1 MILSEENS
9 ENDSKNPSGELSG
22 HQSVSDSGKV
32 NEKQMISNTRET
44 DKLSVSSKFRQKKI
58 ALINDIAGYGRCAI
72 SVQLPVISA
81 LKVQC
86 CPLPTSIFS
95 NNTAFNEYY
104 MEDFTQ
110 NMLPYMEAWEK
121 NGFRFDGI
129 CTGFLGSPGQVQ
141 VIETFFKKFKTANT
155 VVVVDPIMGDNGKL
169 YAASTEEMCSKLR
182 ALVGYADI
190 CTPNLTEACVLTG
203 TAYKEK
209 WSSKEIAGLAE
220 KLLRLGPEKV
230 VITGIVQGSYIANYC
245 CERTGKYGGTGD
257 KGSKIVGEY
266 SRTGDK
272 GGKIVGEYGITG
284 GYVRCKKAGTQ
295 RCGTGDV
302 FTAIV
307 AAEAVKGTD
316 FKEAVKKAS
325 VFVKRC
331 IERSVELDIP
341 LTDGVC
347 FEEIL
352 TELR

>member
-1 MILSEENS
+1 MN
-9 ENDSKNPSGELSG
+9 
-22 HQSVSDSGKV
+22 
-32 NEKQMISNTRET
+32 NEY
-44 DKLSVSSKFRQKKI
+44 SSKSYDKDKKKYRQKKI
-58 ALINDIAGYGRCAI
+58 ALINDLAGYGRCAI
-72 SVQLPVISA
+72 SVQLPIISA

-95 NNTAFNEYY
+95 NNTAFKEYY

-121 NGFRFDGI
+121 NKFRFDGI
-129 CTGFLGSPGQVQ
+129 CTGFLGSPKQVS
-141 VIETFFKKFKTANT
+141 VIETFLKKFKTKET

-169 YAASTEEMCSKLR
+169 YAASTEEMCSKLKK
-182 ALVGYADI
+182 LVGCADI
-190 CTPNLTEACVLTG
+190 CTPNLTEACALTG

-209 WSSKEIAGLAE
+209 WSKKEIAELAE
-220 KLLRLGPEKV
+220 KVLEAGCQKV
-230 VITGIVQGSYIANYC
+230 VITGIVQGGYIANYC
-245 CERTGKYGGTGD
+245 CERVGNDGVTG
-257 KGSKIVGEY
+257 S
-266 SRTGDK
+266 
-272 GGKIVGEYGITG
+272 
-284 GYVRCKKAGTQ
+284 YVRCKKAGAQ

-316 FKEAVKKAS
+316 FREAVKKAA

-347 FEEIL
+347 FEEVL

>member
-1 MILSEENS
+1 MNINKNEQKMLLSHKENA
-9 ENDSKNPSGELSG
+9 EQTQK
-22 HQSVSDSGKV
+22 
-32 NEKQMISNTRET
+32 ISN
-44 DKLSVSSKFRQKKI
+44 KYRQKKI
-58 ALINDIAGYGRCAI
+58 ALINDLAGYGRCAV
-72 SVQLPVISA
+72 SVQLPIISV

-95 NNTAFNEYY
+95 NNTAFKEYY

-129 CTGFLGSPGQVQ
+129 CTGFLGSPKQVS
-141 VIETFFKKFKTANT
+141 VIETFFKKFKTADT

-169 YAASTEEMCSKLR
+169 YAASTEEMCSKLK

-209 WSSKEIAGLAE
+209 WSSKEIAELAE
-220 KLLRLGPEKV
+220 KLLWLGPEKV
-230 VITGIVQGSYIANYC
+230 VITGIAQGSYIANYC
-245 CERTGKYGGTGD
+245 CERTGKD
-257 KGSKIVGEY
+257 GE
-266 SRTGDK
+266 TGDK
-272 GGKIVGEYGITG
+272 GGITG
-284 GYVRCKKAGTQ
+284 SYVRCKKAGTQ

-302 FTAIV
+302 FTAVV

-316 FKEAVKKAS
+316 FKEAVKKAA

>member
-1 MILSEENS
+1 MT
-9 ENDSKNPSGELSG
+9 G
-22 HQSVSDSGKV
+22 
-32 NEKQMISNTRET
+32 NTRKI
-44 DKLSVSSKFRQKKI
+44 DKPLVSGKFRQKKI

-72 SVQLPVISA
+72 SVQLPIISA

-95 NNTAFNEYY
+95 NNTAFKEYY

-230 VITGIVQGSYIANYC
+230 VITGIEQDSYIANYC
-245 CERTGKYGGTGD
+245 CERTGEG
-257 KGSKIVGEY
+257 
-266 SRTGDK
+266 
-272 GGKIVGEYGITG
+272 GITG

>member
-1 MILSEENS
+1 MT
-9 ENDSKNPSGELSG
+9 G
-22 HQSVSDSGKV
+22 
-32 NEKQMISNTRET
+32 NTRKI
-44 DKLSVSSKFRQKKI
+44 DKPLVSGKFRQKKI
-58 ALINDIAGYGRCAI
+58 ALINDIAGCGRCAI
-72 SVQLPVISA
+72 SVQLPIISA

-141 VIETFFKKFKTANT
+141 VIKTFFKKFKTANT

-209 WSSKEIAGLAE
+209 WSSKEIAELAE

-245 CERTGKYGGTGD
+245 CEKT
-257 KGSKIVGEY
+257 S
-266 SRTGDK
+266 
-272 GGKIVGEYGITG
+272 EYGITG

>member
-1 MILSEENS
+1 MHINEGKQKMILSEEN
-9 ENDSKNPSGELSG
+9 
-22 HQSVSDSGKV
+22 
-32 NEKQMISNTRET
+32 NEKQMLSNTEKT
-44 DKLSVSSKFRQKKI
+44 DKPSAGGKFRQKKI
-58 ALINDIAGYGRCAI
+58 ALINDVAGCGRCAI
-72 SVQLPVISA
+72 SVQLPIISA

-86 CPLPTSIFS
+86 CILPTSIFS
-95 NNTAFNEYY
+95 NNTAFKEYY

-129 CTGFLGSPGQVQ
+129 CTGFLGSPKQIG
-141 VIETFFKKFKTANT
+141 VIETFFKKFKKADTI
-155 VVVVDPIMGDNGKL
+155 VVVDPIMGDNGKL

-190 CTPNLTEACVLTG
+190 CTPNLTEACVLTE

-209 WSSKEIAGLAE
+209 WSSKEIAELAE

-230 VITGIVQGSYIANYC
+230 VITGIVQGDYIANYC
-245 CERTGKYGGTGD
+245 CERTGNG
-257 KGSKIVGEY
+257 
-266 SRTGDK
+266 SRTGDEGSQT
-272 GGKIVGEYGITG
+272 GGKDGVTG

-302 FTAIV
+302 FTAVV
-307 AAEAVKGTD
+307 AAEVVKGTD
-316 FKEAVKKAS
+316 FKKAVKKAA

-347 FEEIL
+347 FEELL
-352 TELR
+352 TKLR